1 MNTTIPTTTSL
12 NVTASF
18 ANGNCTLS
26 SVGIAD
32 RPGALAHEKAMKLHA
47 LLNQCYGE
55 GFESFNNNSDSIKE
69 NLIWLAADLANEI
82 CALCELAEEVSRG

>member
-1 MNTTIPTTTSL
+1 
-12 NVTASF
+12 
-18 ANGNCTLS
+18 
-26 SVGIAD
+26 
-32 RPGALAHEKAMKLHA
+32 MKLHA